1 MNPALVAARAG
12 LSRGWIEFRQTLTT
26 PGDLI
31 AILITTGGFLAAMI
45 WTRHTHVP
53 GTHFSLGTTMLV
65 SVLGLNVVVYGV
77 VTMGDLLVVE
87 REDGTLLRAKAIPN
101 GMLGYLLGKVVNISG
116 QIAFAVAITL
126 LTGAFLF
133 TGLAIGSPGS
143 WLTLAWVLV
152 LGLLATLPLG
162 AVLGSLF
169 PSQRSAGPWWLL
181 LLAGLAAISGIF
193 YPITHLPVFLQWTG
207 QVFPLYWLGLGMR
220 SALLPNAMAAV
231 EVGHSW
237 RHLATFGVL
246 SAWAVAGV
254 VLAPVSA
261 AADGAPRVRLE
272 RRGPPRESDA
282 GRMSVPASAR
292 RHRPLRIGRSLG
304 QRRGTVRRN
313 RRAAL
318 LQPRRGNH

>member
-1 MNPALVAARAG
+1 MNPALVAGRAG
-12 LSRGWIEFRQTLTT
+12 LSRGWIEFKQTLTT
-26 PGDLI
+26 PRDLI
-31 AILITTGGFLAAMI
+31 SILITTGTFLAVMI

-53 GTHFSLGTTMLV
+53 GTHFSLGTATLV
-65 SVLGLNVVVYGV
+65 SVLALDVVYYGV
-77 VTMGDLLVVE
+77 VNMGDLIVVE

-101 GMLGYLLGKVVNISG
+101 GMLGYLLGKVVNFSG
-116 QIAFAVAITL
+116 QIAFVVAIML
-126 LTGAFLF
+126 LAGAFLF

-169 PSQRSAGPWWLL
+169 PSQRGAGPWWLL
-181 LLAGLAAISGIF
+181 MLSGLAVISGIF

-220 SALLPNAMAAV
+220 SALLPNALAAV

-246 SAWAVAGV
+246 AAWAVAGL
-254 VLAPVSA
+254 VLAPV
-261 AADGAPRVRLE
+261 VL
-272 RRGPPRESDA
+272 RRMARRESGSTVA
-282 GRMSVPASAR
+282 AR
-292 RHRPLRIGRSLG
+292 REKAM
-304 QRRGTVRRN
+304 RG
-313 RRAAL
+313 
-318 LQPRRGNH
+318 

>member
-1 MNPALVAARAG
+1 MNPTLVATRAG
-12 LSRGWIEFRQTLTT
+12 LSRGRIEFKQTLTT

-31 AILITTGGFLAAMI
+31 AILITTGSFLAAMI

-53 GTHFSLGTTMLV
+53 GTDFSLGTTMLV
-65 SVLGLNVVVYGV
+65 SVLGLDIVVYGFITMADLI
-77 VTMGDLLVVE
+77 VTE

-116 QIAFAVAITL
+116 QIAFVVAITL

-169 PSQRSAGPWWLL
+169 SSQRSAGGPMLL
-181 LLAGLAAISGIF
+181 LLGGLPSISGIF

-220 SALLPNAMAAV
+220 SALLPHALAAV

-246 SAWAVAGV
+246 SAWAIAGL
-254 VLAPVSA
+254 VLAPV
-261 AADGAPRVRLE
+261 VL
-272 RRGPPRESDA
+272 RRMARRESGSNVA
-282 GRMSVPASAR
+282 AR
-292 RHRPLRIGRSLG
+292 REKAM
-304 QRRGTVRRN
+304 RR
-313 RRAAL
+313 
-318 LQPRRGNH
+318 

>member
-1 MNPALVAARAG
+1 MNPTLVAARAG
-12 LSRGWIEFRQTLTT
+12 LSRGWI
-26 PGDLI
+26 
-31 AILITTGGFLAAMI
+31 
-45 WTRHTHVP
+45 
-53 GTHFSLGTTMLV
+53 
-65 SVLGLNVVVYGV
+65 GV
-77 VTMGDLLVVE
+77 MTMGDLLVTE

-116 QIAFAVAITL
+116 QIAFVVAATL

-169 PSQRSAGPWWLL
+169 PSQRSAGGPMVL

-207 QVFPLYWLGLGMR
+207 QVFPMYWLGLGMR

-231 EVGHSW
+231 EIGHSW

-246 SAWAVAGV
+246 SAWAIAGL
-254 VLAPVSA
+254 VLAPV
-261 AADGAPRVRLE
+261 LL
-272 RRGPPRESDA
+272 RRIARRESGSNVA
-282 GRMSVPASAR
+282 AR
-292 RHRPLRIGRSLG
+292 REKAM
-304 QRRGTVRRN
+304 RGI
-313 RRAAL
+313 
-318 LQPRRGNH
+318 

>member
-26 PGDLI
+26 PRDLI
-31 AILITTGGFLAAMI
+31 SILLTTGILLAVMI

-53 GTHFSLGTTMLV
+53 GTHFSLGTATLV
-65 SVLGLNVVVYGV
+65 SVLALDIVYYGV
-77 VTMGDLLVVE
+77 VNMGDLIVVE

-101 GMLGYLLGKVVNISG
+101 GMLGYLLGKVVNFSG
-116 QIAFAVAITL
+116 QIAFVFAIML

-133 TGLAIGSPGS
+133 TGLAIGSTGG

-162 AVLGSLF
+162 AMLGSLL

-181 LLAGLAAISGIF
+181 MLTGLAAISGIF

-207 QVFPLYWLGLGMR
+207 QVFPVYWLGLGMR

-231 EVGHSW
+231 EIGRSW

-246 SAWAVAGV
+246 SAWAVAGL
-254 VLAPVSA
+254 VLAPAV
-261 AADGAPRVRLE
+261 L
-272 RRGPPRESDA
+272 RRMARRESGSTVA
-282 GRMSVPASAR
+282 AR
-292 RHRPLRIGRSLG
+292 REKVLGR
-304 QRRGTVRRN
+304 
-313 RRAAL
+313 A
-318 LQPRRGNH
+318 

>member
-1 MNPALVAARAG
+1 MNPTLVAARAG
-12 LSRGWIEFRQTLTT
+12 LSRGWIEFKQTLTT

-53 GTHFSLGTTMLV
+53 GTHFSLGTAMLV
-65 SVLGLNVVVYGV
+65 SVLGLNVVVYSV
-77 VTMGDLLVVE
+77 VTMGDQLVVE
-87 REDGTLLRAKAIPN
+87 REDGTLLRVKAIPN

-126 LTGAFLF
+126 LTGAFLL

-169 PSQRSAGPWWLL
+169 PSQRSAGNTMVLL
-181 LLAGLAAISGIF
+181 LLGLAAISGIF
-193 YPITHLPVFLQWTG
+193 YPITHLPVFLQWAG
-207 QVFPLYWLGLGMR
+207 QVFPMYWLGLGMR

-246 SAWAVAGV
+246 SAWAVAGL
-254 VLAPVSA
+254 VLAPV
-261 AADGAPRVRLE
+261 VL
-272 RRGPPRESDA
+272 RRMARRESGSTVA
-282 GRMSVPASAR
+282 AR
-292 RHRPLRIGRSLG
+292 REKTI
-304 QRRGTVRRN
+304 RGI
-313 RRAAL
+313 
-318 LQPRRGNH
+318 

>member
-1 MNPALVAARAG
+1 MNPTLVAARAG
-12 LSRGWIEFRQTLTT
+12 LSRGWIEFKQTLTT
-26 PGDLI
+26 PRDLI
-31 AILITTGGFLAAMI
+31 SILITTGTFLAVMI

-53 GTHFSLGTTMLV
+53 GTHFSLGTATLV
-65 SVLGLNVVVYGV
+65 SVLALDVVYYGV
-77 VTMGDLLVVE
+77 VNMGDLIVVE

-101 GMLGYLLGKVVNISG
+101 GMLGYLLGKVVSFSG
-116 QIAFAVAITL
+116 QIAFVFAVML
-126 LTGAFLF
+126 LIGAFLF

-181 LLAGLAAISGIF
+181 MLSGLTVISGIF

-207 QVFPLYWLGLGMR
+207 QVFPMYWLGLGMR

-246 SAWAVAGV
+246 SAWAVAGL
-254 VLAPVSA
+254 VLAPV
-261 AADGAPRVRLE
+261 VL
-272 RRGPPRESDA
+272 RRMARRESGSNVA
-282 GRMSVPASAR
+282 AR
-292 RHRPLRIGRSLG
+292 R
-304 QRRGTVRRN
+304 QKVMRGI
-313 RRAAL
+313 
-318 LQPRRGNH
+318 

>member
-1 MNPALVAARAG
+1 MNPTLVAARAG
-12 LSRGWIEFRQTLTT
+12 LSRGWIEFKQTLTT

-53 GTHFSLGTTMLV
+53 GTHFSLGTAMLV

-77 VTMGDLLVVE
+77 VTMADQLVVE
-87 REDGTLLRAKAIPN
+87 RQDGTLLRVKAIPN

-116 QIAFAVAITL
+116 QIAFAVAVTL
-126 LTGAFLF
+126 LTGAFLL
-133 TGLAIGSPGS
+133 TGLAIGSSGS

-169 PSQRSAGPWWLL
+169 PSQRSAGNTMVLL
-181 LLAGLAAISGIF
+181 LLGLAAISGIF
-193 YPITHLPVFLQWTG
+193 YPITHLPTVLQWAG
-207 QVFPLYWLGLGMR
+207 QVFPMYWLGLGMR

-231 EVGHSW
+231 EVAHSW

-246 SAWAVAGV
+246 SAWAVAGL
-254 VLAPVSA
+254 VLAPV
-261 AADGAPRVRLE
+261 VL
-272 RRGPPRESDA
+272 RRMARRESGSTVA
-282 GRMSVPASAR
+282 AR
-292 RHRPLRIGRSLG
+292 REKTI
-304 QRRGTVRRN
+304 RGI
-313 RRAAL
+313 
-318 LQPRRGNH
+318 

>member
-12 LSRGWIEFRQTLTT
+12 LSRGWIEFKQTLTT
-26 PGDLI
+26 PNDLI
-31 AILITTGGFLAAMI
+31 AILITTCGFLAAMI
-45 WTRHTHVP
+45 WTRHTHLP

-65 SVLGLNVVVYGV
+65 SVLGLNVGVFGV

-101 GMLGYLLGKVVNISG
+101 GMLGYLAGKVVNISG
-116 QIAFAVAITL
+116 QIALTTATTL
-126 LTGAFLF
+126 LIGALLF
-133 TGLAIGSPGS
+133 TGLAIGRPGS
-143 WLTLAWVLV
+143 WLTLAWVLA
-152 LGLLATLPLG
+152 LGLLAMLPVG

-181 LLAGLAAISGIF
+181 LLSGLAAISGIF

-220 SALLPNAMAAV
+220 SALLPNAMAMV

-246 SAWAVAGV
+246 SAWAVAGL
-254 VLAPVSA
+254 VLAPEV
-261 AADGAPRVRLE
+261 L
-272 RRGPPRESDA
+272 RRMARRESGSTVA
-282 GRMSVPASAR
+282 AR
-292 RHRPLRIGRSLG
+292 REKAM
-304 QRRGTVRRN
+304 RRT
-313 RRAAL
+313 
-318 LQPRRGNH
+318 

>member
-1 MNPALVAARAG
+1 MNAALVAARAG
-12 LSRGWIEFRQTLTT
+12 LSRGWIEFKQTLTT

-53 GTHFSLGTTMLV
+53 GTHFSLGTTMLI

-101 GMLGYLLGKVVNISG
+101 GMLGYLLGKVVNFSG
-116 QIAFAVAITL
+116 QVAFAVAITL
-126 LTGAFLF
+126 VARAFLF
-133 TGLAIGSPGS
+133 TGLAMGSPGR

-169 PSQRSAGPWWLL
+169 PSQRSAGPCWLL
-181 LLAGLAAISGIF
+181 LLGGLAAISGIF
-193 YPITHLPVFLQWTG
+193 YPITHLPTVLQWTG
-207 QVFPLYWLGLGMR
+207 QAFPMYWLGLGMR

-246 SAWAVAGV
+246 SAWAVAGL
-254 VLAPVSA
+254 VLAPV
-261 AADGAPRVRLE
+261 VL
-272 RRGPPRESDA
+272 RRMARRESGSTVA
-282 GRMSVPASAR
+282 AR
-292 RHRPLRIGRSLG
+292 REKAI
-304 QRRGTVRRN
+304 RGK
-313 RRAAL
+313 
-318 LQPRRGNH
+318 

>member
-1 MNPALVAARAG
+1 MNPTLVAARAG
-12 LSRGWIEFRQTLTT
+12 LSRGRIEFKQTLTT

-31 AILITTGGFLAAMI
+31 AILITIGSFLAAMI

-65 SVLGLNVVVYGV
+65 SVLGLDVVVYGFITMADLI
-77 VTMGDLLVVE
+77 VTE

-116 QIAFAVAITL
+116 QIAFVVAITL

-169 PSQRSAGPWWLL
+169 SSQRSAGGPMLL
-181 LLAGLAAISGIF
+181 LLGGLASISGIF

-220 SALLPNAMAAV
+220 SALLPHALAAV

-246 SAWAVAGV
+246 SAWAIAGL
-254 VLAPVSA
+254 VLAPV
-261 AADGAPRVRLE
+261 VL
-272 RRGPPRESDA
+272 RR
-282 GRMSVPASAR
+282 MAR
-292 RHRPLRIGRSLG
+292 RQSGSSVAA
-304 QRRGTVRRN
+304 RREKVM
-313 RRAAL
+313 
-318 LQPRRGNH
+318 RGI